1 MENTKKKEK
10 MKKRR
15 LWIKDQRVCLYY
27 INNRIKN
34 ILADSKTYP
43 KLKHNLEGFQHEC
56 VYNIEFC
63 AVRDKKIS
71 DI

>member
-1 MENTKKKEK
+1 

-15 LWIKDQRVCLYY
+15 PWIKDKRVCLYY

-34 ILADSKTYP
+34 ILADSKTHP
-43 KLKHNLEGFQHEC
+43 KLKYNLEQFQHEC
-56 VYNIEFC
+56 IFNIGFS
-63 AVRDKKIS
+63 AVQDKKIS

>member
-1 MENTKKKEK
+1 MT
-10 MKKRR
+10 KRR

-34 ILADSKTYP
+34 ILADSKTDSE
-43 KLKHNLEGFQHEC
+43 LKSNLEGFQHEC
-56 VYNIEFC
+56 IYNIGFS